1 MAAEACFLSLHFV
14 FVVSMF
20 CSLVNVQTDTLNS
33 HTALKF
39 MCRLCI
45 LFSDPKRGAGGDQK

>member
-14 FVVSMF
+14 FVVSMI
-20 CSLVNVQTDTLNS
+20 CNLVNVQTDTLNS

-45 LFSDPKRGAGGDQK
+45 LFSDPKRGAGGDW